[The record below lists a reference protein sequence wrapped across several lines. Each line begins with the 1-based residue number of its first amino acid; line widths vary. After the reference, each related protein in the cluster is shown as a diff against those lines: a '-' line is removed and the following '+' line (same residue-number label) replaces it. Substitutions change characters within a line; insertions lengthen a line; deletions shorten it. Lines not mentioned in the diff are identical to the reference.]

1 MRIFL
6 GQLSKGS
13 PETVP
18 DGEDIVVIPL
28 TSAETQPAI
37 PSQPSRPKQPENKRV
52 TMRNTA
58 AVVLGHVMKISG
70 PDPFESFGIT
80 ADTDSRGK
88 MKVVNQ

>member
-1 MRIFL
+1 
-6 GQLSKGS
+6 
-13 PETVP
+13 
-18 DGEDIVVIPL
+18 
-28 TSAETQPAI
+28 
-37 PSQPSRPKQPENKRV
+37 
-52 TMRNTA
+52 MRNTT